1 MAPTRSSVSKSTYK
15 ATSRDINHHPYP
27 KAGVIEL
34 EDAFQYLQITS
45 NVSLPVTPEQS
56 SKDIQEISL
65 QPTTASPTATHAK
78 HEIVSKYSP
87 ISKSPS
93 QMKKSRKS
101 VKFDPAVDAAFPRE
115 DDKERCRKSTLKE
128 VPKQVMAPASL
139 PIITPLN
146 EDSISKMFDEC
157 MRLTQSPTISG
168 MAELQAAF
176 DQTTWFQEQ
185 PNHTG
190 ADLSDSSTLSD
201 ALDLWSSSSAPMS
214 PLSLDP
220 TPPST
225 PPSRSFSPSVF
236 YEIPKTPVRTN
247 KSSGKTVSQKSIAKA
262 AKKPYNT
269 DKSGRKRRSCSP
281 PASEDVAW
289 ENIIPSVI
297 EKPTPSSP
305 TRVPFGSSNSTLH
318 LELGEITWPSIIED
332 NFWASALDKTSRY
345 DVFSLSMFDPQ
356 NRPAEDGYWQ
366 VMGAPSLGPPYFEP
380 NRWSEE
386 VSYSSWVY

>member
-1 MAPTRSSVSKSTYK
+1 
-15 ATSRDINHHPYP
+15 
-27 KAGVIEL
+27 
-34 EDAFQYLQITS
+34 
-45 NVSLPVTPEQS
+45 
-56 SKDIQEISL
+56 
-65 QPTTASPTATHAK
+65 
-78 HEIVSKYSP
+78 
-87 ISKSPS
+87 
-93 QMKKSRKS
+93 
-101 VKFDPAVDAAFPRE
+101 
-115 DDKERCRKSTLKE
+115 
-128 VPKQVMAPASL
+128 
-139 PIITPLN
+139 
-146 EDSISKMFDEC
+146 
-157 MRLTQSPTISG
+157 
-168 MAELQAAF
+168 
-176 DQTTWFQEQ
+176 
-185 PNHTG
+185 
-190 ADLSDSSTLSD
+190 
-201 ALDLWSSSSAPMS
+201 
-214 PLSLDP
+214 
-220 TPPST
+220 
-225 PPSRSFSPSVF
+225 
-236 YEIPKTPVRTN
+236 
-247 KSSGKTVSQKSIAKA
+247 A